1 MLNNCLKLRTLFSKR
16 SWVEHVC
23 FERDLLFHRAKNIC
37 STQDLF
43 ENKVRNLRQLFSK
56 NGYPTSFFNRILENF
71 LNQNNGASN
80 QDLNSSISQGRK
92 FFLTVPYL
100 GKPSTTFF
108 LNIRV
113 LIKSKL
119 DIEITPI
126 FKTTKISSY
135 FNIKSR
141 TPSNLQSNVVYKYTC
156 SRDVN
161 VTYVPVGYS
170 ARHWITRA
178 KEHISDCKS
187 NKTVIKNHILN
198 CNSCLNENSKF
209 KLDRFSIMRKS
220 NSAYEA
226 KIHEALLIKKQN
238 PTINKQLLKCMQM
251 ESPFY

>member
-1 MLNNCLKLRTLFSKR
+1 M
-16 SWVEHVC
+16 
-23 FERDLLFHRAKNIC
+23 I
-37 STQDLF
+37 
-43 ENKVRNLRQLFSK
+43 QLFSK
-56 NGYPTSFFNRILENF
+56 NEYPTSFFNRILEKF

-80 QDLNSSISQGRK
+80 HDFNSPKSQERK
-92 FFLTVPYL
+92 FFLTVPYS
-100 GKPSTTFF
+100 GKPSTIF
-108 LNIRV
+108 LKNIPV

-161 VTYVPVGYS
+161 VTYVGNS
-170 ARHWITRA
+170 ARHLITRA

-187 NKTVIKNHILN
+187 NKSAIKNHILN
-198 CNSCLNENSKF
+198 CNSCLDENPKF
-209 KLDRFSIMRKS
+209 QVDQFSTMRKC

-238 PTINKQLLKCMQM
+238 PTINKQMYANGTSFLL
-251 ESPFY
+251 SVY